1 MPHLKRLY
9 YDTVGFFEPALMC
22 AYGFAGAERLVL
34 GADYSH
40 VIGDIR
46 DAITSIEKLKIP
58 REDKQLIYS
67 GNILRL
73 THRSS

>member
-1 MPHLKRLY
+1 MSHLKWLY
-9 YDTVGFFEPALMC
+9 YDTVGFFEPALIWT
-22 AYGFAGAERLVL
+22 YGFVGDERFLL
-34 GADYSH
+34 GSDYSH

-67 GNILRL
+67 GNILRF
-73 THRSS
+73 THRNS